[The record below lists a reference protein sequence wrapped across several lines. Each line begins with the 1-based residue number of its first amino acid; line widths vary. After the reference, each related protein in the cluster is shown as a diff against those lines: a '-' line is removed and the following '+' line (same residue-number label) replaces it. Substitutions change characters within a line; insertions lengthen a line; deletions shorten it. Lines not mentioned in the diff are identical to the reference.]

1 VAERELEILMNYR
14 DWQYHQHLLH
24 KHGSAKF
31 AKPTPRTAR
40 PADESFGDKYPL
52 IALVIV
58 INVACVLAV
67 IGVLAFT

>member
-24 KHGSAKF
+24 LHDSAKF
-31 AKPTPRTAR
+31 TRLTPRTAR
-40 PADESFGDKYPL
+40 PADEVFADRHPL

-58 INVACVLAV
+58 LNVALALAV